1 MKTLVLYY
9 SKTGFTQRYAEWIAE
24 ETDAD
29 CEPFDHRDGVRFG
42 DYDAVLFGSS
52 VHAGSIRKLKWFKKQ
67 LPDWEGKRLGVFAV
81 GAMPNGGE
89 TAKQMFAQNLTDA
102 ERSRIATFYLPGGL
116 NYERMGALDRAMMSA
131 FRKMLASKKDRT
143 PEDDMALSAI
153 SKSYDVSDRAA
164 IAPIIR
170 WIGGRD

>member
-52 VHAGSIRKLKWFKKQ
+52 VHAGSIRKLKWFKSSC
-67 LPDWEGKRLGVFAV
+67 PTGRASGWAYSPSARCR
-81 GAMPNGGE
+81 
-89 TAKQMFAQNLTDA
+89 TAAKPP
-102 ERSRIATFYLPGGL
+102 SRCL
-116 NYERMGALDRAMMSA
+116 
-131 FRKMLASKKDRT
+131 RKT
-143 PEDDMALSAI
+143 
-153 SKSYDVSDRAA
+153 
-164 IAPIIR
+164 
-170 WIGGRD
+170 

>member
-52 VHAGSIRKLKWFKKQ
+52 VHAGSIRKLKWF
-67 LPDWEGKRLGVFAV
+67 
-81 GAMPNGGE
+81 
-89 TAKQMFAQNLTDA
+89 TDA

-153 SKSYDVSDRAA
+153 SKSYDASDRAA
-164 IAPIIR
+164 IAPIVR

>member
-81 GAMPNGGE
+81 GAKMCIRDRCCAPW
-89 TAKQMFAQNLTDA
+89 TARCRRTA
-102 ERSRIATFYLPGGL
+102 SR
-116 NYERMGALDRAMMSA
+116 
-131 FRKMLASKKDRT
+131 
-143 PEDDMALSAI
+143 
-153 SKSYDVSDRAA
+153 
-164 IAPIIR
+164 R
-170 WIGGRD
+170 WTVCSI